1 MSLAE
6 IERWSSRLPDGYVAV
21 PVTEYQTASPLRV
34 CVLVRREADP
44 VSGHLVTLRDM
55 VEARVM
61 LGCVCDAADR
71 VKQWVE
77 IWVQDL
83 EGLSNQVVGLNISRE
98 ALTNRVLDER
108 WRLQLE
114 HCDDEDFG
122 SVIRTGWE
130 EEGPC
135 AIFIDV
141 VDMRPFHPPSP
152 TGSGY
157 PVVLCRDDALLMR
170 KRLPMYSM
178 SLHRYLYQREMG
190 EDSLFWPATEGAPTN
205 EYTKPME
212 ELKPR
217 ELELIP
223 LNPSGGLMMVR
234 TFSPFGLNEF
244 IQQLGG
250 SAWQGLPH
258 GKSRLRIGSVPAE
271 GEDAEKFGG
280 WMFLERHGRNAR
292 FVEVFHLKVR
302 CLLDLVTSVRAL
314 VRRTQRPLLNLRP
327 ESFQIVSDGG
337 GAALPVLWTCRPKL
351 VDPGDAITLK
361 IPSGDVTYFLPA
373 RNEGLSIF
381 QPSKARELYSGRGE
395 FQIRR
400 FPPAPYNQTIIEGV
414 FHTREHIVAANND
427 MVWFRLHLKGKRVD
441 LYAKLEPQ
449 ENLAEGELRFRTI
462 AQRFD
467 ESIGNVLQS
476 AEGVPLHDVNF
487 EIVPLLS
494 SPCDLYS
501 LGVLAI
507 QILLLRPD
515 TTLAECIGDMTSLCR
530 KLAANHDANAPLQ
543 LRIQAMFAD
552 NKRFQESLGPQ
563 KLVFDN
569 LAVGDAARALPEELW
584 WETLA
589 TVVRMFPGLG
599 PDSICTDLGHAPMG
613 GIHRIFDPVIAD
625 LQSLVNRSRSL
636 LMVDWNHNREVHAV
650 LKKLRSPEGSRR

>member
-1 MSLAE
+1 MSQPE
-6 IERWSSRLPDGYVAV
+6 IERWSSRLPEGYVAV

-34 CVLVRREADP
+34 CVLVRRDPDP
-44 VSGHLVTLRDM
+44 VSGHLVTLRDS
-55 VEARVM
+55 VEARVL
-61 LGCVCDAADR
+61 LGCVTDAADR
-71 VKQWVE
+71 VKQWLE
-77 IWVQDL
+77 IWVQDVD
-83 EGLSNQVVGLNISRE
+83 GLSGQAVGLNISRE

-108 WRLQLE
+108 WRSQLE
-114 HCDDEDFG
+114 HGDDEDFG

-135 AIFIDV
+135 SIFIDV
-141 VDMRPFHPPSP
+141 TDMRPFHPFSP

-170 KRLPMYSM
+170 KRLPMYST

-190 EDSLFWPATEGAPTN
+190 EDSLFWPATEDAPAN
-205 EYTKPME
+205 EYTKPLD

-234 TFSPFGLNEF
+234 TYSPFGLNEF

-250 SAWQGLPH
+250 TAWTGVPH
-258 GKSRLRIGSVPAE
+258 GKSRLRLGPVPTE

-280 WMFLERHGRNAR
+280 WMFLERAGRNGR
-292 FVEVFHLKVR
+292 FVELFHLKIR
-302 CLLDLVTSVRAL
+302 CILDLVTSVRAL
-314 VRRTQRPLLNLRP
+314 IRRTQRPLLNLRP

-337 GAALPVLWTCRPKL
+337 GAALPVLWTCRPRL
-351 VDPGDAITLK
+351 VDPGDAVALK
-361 IPSGDVTYFLPA
+361 IPSGDATYFLPA
-373 RNEGLSIF
+373 HSGGLSIF
-381 QPSKARELYSGRGE
+381 QPSKARELYNGRGE

-400 FPPAPYNQTIIEGV
+400 FPPSPHNQMIIEGV
-414 FHTREHIVAANND
+414 FHTREHIIAAKND
-427 MVWFRLHLKGKRVD
+427 MIWFRLHLKGKRVD

-449 ENLAEGELRFRTI
+449 ENMADGELRFRTVS
-462 AQRFD
+462 QRFE
-467 ESIGNVLQS
+467 ESIGSVLQS
-476 AEGVPLHDVNF
+476 AEGVPLHDVSF

-501 LGVLAI
+501 LGVLAT

-515 TTLAECIGDMTSLCR
+515 TTLAECIGDMTSLGR
-530 KLAANHDANAPLQ
+530 KLAGSYDANAPRQ
-543 LRIQAMFAD
+543 LRIQAVFAD

-563 KLVFDN
+563 RMVFEN
-569 LAVGDAARALPEELW
+569 LASAEAVHALPEELW

-589 TVVRMFPGLG
+589 AIVPLFPGLG
-599 PDSICTDLGHAPMG
+599 PDSTCTDLGHAPMG
-613 GIHRIFDPVIAD
+613 GIHRVFDPVISD
-625 LQSLVNRSRSL
+625 LQNLVNRSRSL

-650 LKKLRSPEGSRR
+650 LKKLRSPSGRA